1 MAYEISQS
9 VKITLVAAADLS
21 AKQYTFVKLNSS
33 GQAAA
38 CAAATDKPIGILQNA
53 PTSGQ
58 ECEIVV
64 SGGSKVKA
72 GGTLD
77 EGNSVG
83 TDSNGAAVALAQGTD
98 TTKYV
103 VGQALLP
110 AVSGEIATVII
121 NAASAARAA

>member
-21 AKQYTFVKLNSS
+21 AKQYYFVKLNSS
-33 GQAAA
+33 GQAAL

-53 PTSGQ
+53 PTAGQ

-64 SGGSKVKA
+64 SGGSKIVA
-72 GGTLD
+72 GATLD
-77 EGNSVG
+77 EGNSIG
-83 TDSNGAAVALAQGTD
+83 TDSAGKAAVYAQGTD

-103 VGQALLP
+103 VGQALT
-110 AVSGEIATVII
+110 AGATGDICTVII

>member
-9 VKITLVAAADLS
+9 TKITLVAAADLS
-21 AKQYTFVKLNSS
+21 AKQYTFVKVNSS

-38 CAAATDKPIGILQNA
+38 CTGATDKAIGILQNA
-53 PTSGQ
+53 PYSGQ

-64 SGGSKVKA
+64 SGGSKVYA
-72 GGTLD
+72 GGTLVT
-77 EGNSVG
+77 GNSVG
-83 TDSNGAAVALAQGTD
+83 TDANGKAVALTQGTD

-103 VGQALLP
+103 VGQAVLP

-121 NAASAARAA
+121 NAASAARGA

>member
-21 AKQYTFVKLNSS
+21 AKQYYFVKLNSS
-33 GQAAA
+33 GQAAL

-53 PTSGQ
+53 PIAGQ
-58 ECEIVV
+58 ECEVLV
-64 SGGSKVKA
+64 SGGSKVVA

-77 EGNSVG
+77 EGNSIG
-83 TDSNGAAVALAQGTD
+83 TDANGKAVVLAQGTD

-103 VGQALLP
+103 VGQALT
-110 AVSGEIATVII
+110 AGVSGDITTVLI